1 MAATPLAGPVRDH
14 GFTVAHHDPS
24 NGDIA
29 AALDELGDLY
39 ELDGAIAH
47 RVLAY
52 RTAAKTIRETP
63 GSVAALA
70 RAGRAIEL
78 SGVGATLAEKILALI
93 ETGTIPAAE
102 KLRATYPEGVVA
114 MTRIPGLGPKRAK
127 RLFEELGIDSLAA
140 LREAAQ
146 AERIRDLK
154 GFGEKA
160 EATIIAALD
169 AGHGAAPR
177 QRMTL
182 GSALAVG
189 EQIADALR
197 VCPAVVRAEVAG
209 SARRG
214 ADSVKDLDIVVA
226 SADPAAV
233 VAAFS
238 ALELLASADRG
249 GDGGARGEAQN
260 GLGIDLRIV
269 APESFGNLL
278 QHFTGSKEH
287 NVRLREAA
295 VKRGLHVSEH
305 GILDDETGVTERF
318 ATEEEVYAHLGYAY
332 PEPELRED
340 RGELDPGFVPPELV
354 GVADLLGDLHCHTT
368 ASDGQASIEEM
379 AVAAR
384 ELGRAYLAITDHS
397 ASHGFGN
404 AVSADQL
411 VRQIERVRAADARVE
426 GITLLAGS
434 EVNILQDG
442 SLDYDDEILAQLD
455 WVVAS
460 VHTGFQLAPD
470 AMTARI
476 VRAVEHPLVD
486 VLGHPTG
493 RKIERR
499 PGYAADIAAVI
510 DAAARSGTFL
520 EINGAPDRR
529 DLNEVNARA
538 AVDAGVK
545 IVINSDAH
553 RPATLANVRWGVLTA
568 RRARLTAADVANTL
582 PWAAL
587 DALRKKS
594 R

>member
-214 ADSVKDLDIVVA
+214 ADSVK
-226 SADPAAV
+226 
-233 VAAFS
+233 
-238 ALELLASADRG
+238 
-249 GDGGARGEAQN
+249 ARG
-260 GLGIDLRIV
+260 R
-269 APESFGNLL
+269 P
-278 QHFTGSKEH
+278 
-287 NVRLREAA
+287 
-295 VKRGLHVSEH
+295 
-305 GILDDETGVTERF
+305 
-318 ATEEEVYAHLGYAY
+318 
-332 PEPELRED
+332 
-340 RGELDPGFVPPELV
+340 
-354 GVADLLGDLHCHTT
+354 C
-368 ASDGQASIEEM
+368 
-379 AVAAR
+379 
-384 ELGRAYLAITDHS
+384 AITS
-397 ASHGFGN
+397 RPSSRKSSIANRKS
-404 AVSADQL
+404 
-411 VRQIERVRAADARVE
+411 
-426 GITLLAGS
+426 ITFR
-434 EVNILQDG
+434 LQ
-442 SLDYDDEILAQLD
+442 
-455 WVVAS
+455 
-460 VHTGFQLAPD
+460 
-470 AMTARI
+470 
-476 VRAVEHPLVD
+476 
-486 VLGHPTG
+486 
-493 RKIERR
+493 
-499 PGYAADIAAVI
+499 
-510 DAAARSGTFL
+510 
-520 EINGAPDRR
+520 
-529 DLNEVNARA
+529 
-538 AVDAGVK
+538 
-545 IVINSDAH
+545 
-553 RPATLANVRWGVLTA
+553 
-568 RRARLTAADVANTL
+568 
-582 PWAAL
+582 
-587 DALRKKS
+587 
-594 R
+594 